1 MLLSTHCTQDEYCG
15 SAPPPPIEEKTDVDC
30 VCSPRKYA
38 VTTND
43 YKGIDPVAETCSIN
57 AVNLQGLC
65 KTNPLEIDGGVPGI
79 KTTTELVTLPVTG
92 RSAMC
97 NVCTRELG
105 TTLDGN
111 CDDIAEDEFALSIIV
126 SLSLSLL
133 FTYHMTYEILNVPTL
148 LIRIY
153 ESSPFSL

>member
-30 VCSPRKYA
+30 VCSPRTYA

-57 AVNLQGLC
+57 AVNLQDLC
-65 KTNPLEIDGGVPGI
+65 KTNPLRIGGGVPGI
-79 KTTTELVTLPVTG
+79 KTNTEIVTLPLEG

-97 NVCTRELG
+97 NVCTTELNS
-105 TTLDGN
+105 LSGN
-111 CDDIAEDEFALSIIV
+111 CDPITEDEKALSIIV